1 MSDTPHTVEIV
12 NDLMVV
18 LDRDGNSHECYQLCG
33 LRQAKT
39 QLQLWQRTYAFNYA
53 EAMKAVSDF
62 YSDDAADKAL
72 RVSVDASL
80 TKIAKDVLKLPTLDY
95 RHADGLDFHEF
106 SVGQVKLALR
116 AAYEAGRAAKR

>member
-33 LRQAKT
+33 LRQAKM
-39 QLQLWQRTYAFNYA
+39 QFQRWQRTYDFNYGD
-53 EAMKAVSDF
+53 AMKTVCDF
-62 YSDDAADKAL
+62 YSDDAAETAP
-72 RVSVDASL
+72 RVSVDAAL
-80 TKIAKDVLKLPTLDY
+80 TKIAKDVLKLPTLEY

-106 SVGQVKLALR
+106 SVGQIKLALR
-116 AAYEAGRAAKR
+116 AAYEAGRAAKK